1 MPRAARSST
10 GMGASTRAAE
20 EIDGTEIRWR
30 LAKLEPVEETVR
42 TGISGHARPALAV
55 PVQAVRPD
63 AE

>member
-1 MPRAARSST
+1 
-10 GMGASTRAAE
+10 MGASTRAAE